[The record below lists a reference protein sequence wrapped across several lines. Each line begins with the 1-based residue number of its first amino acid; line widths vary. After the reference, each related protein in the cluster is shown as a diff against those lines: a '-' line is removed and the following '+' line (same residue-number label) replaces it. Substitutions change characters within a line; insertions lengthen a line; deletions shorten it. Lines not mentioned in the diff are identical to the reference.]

1 MNEVIDIRKLKKH
14 ASARLEPSSSGGND
28 FWSFLN
34 TDIRFGRSKIPDKIK
49 ESFYLELWSL
59 LQAGVDIRTSLELI
73 TSEIRKKKTREVFAS
88 IAELIVS
95 GATLSAALKKAK
107 EFSSYEYF
115 SIQVGEET
123 GKLLLVLKQ
132 LADYFGKK
140 IKQRRQIIGAIIY
153 PVVVLVV
160 AFGAVSFMVSYVVPM
175 FSDTFKRFGNDLPPI
190 TKAVISFS
198 KFMKEFIGPSLLFVL
213 LLIVFAIWQ
222 SKKDWFRNFAS
233 IILLR
238 IPVVGTIIRK
248 VYLSRFSNTMALLI
262 GSRMPMVKSI
272 QLTRQMV
279 SFYPIERSLEAVEKN
294 IVEGSS
300 LHKSLK
306 QHSIYPSK
314 MVSIIKVGEEV
325 NQLEL
330 FFTRLAEEYSNEVE
344 YQTTMLSK
352 FLEPLII
359 VVLGFI
365 VGVILIAM
373 YLPLFK
379 LGQNF

>member
-1 MNEVIDIRKLKKH
+1 MNEMIDIRKLKKP
-14 ASARLEPSSSGGND
+14 AIARPVQTSSGKND
-28 FWSFLN
+28 FWNFLN

-88 IAELIVS
+88 MAELIVS

-107 EFSSYEYF
+107 GFSSYEYF

-213 LLIVFAIWQ
+213 LLIVFATWQ
-222 SKKDWFRNFAS
+222 SKKDWFRNFTS
-233 IILLR
+233 IILLKL
-238 IPVVGTIIRK
+238 PVVGAIIRK

-262 GSRMPMVKSI
+262 GSRMPMIQSI

-279 SFYPIERSLEAVEKN
+279 SFYPIERSLAVVEKN
-294 IVEGSS
+294 ILEGSS

-314 MVSIIKVGEEV
+314 MISIIKVGEEV

-330 FFTRLAEEYSNEVE
+330 FFNRLAEEYSNEVE
-344 YQTTMLSK
+344 YQTILLSK

>member
-1 MNEVIDIRKLKKH
+1 MNEVIDIRKLKKN
-14 ASARLEPSSSGGND
+14 APPESGSPSSDKKD
-28 FWSFLN
+28 FWGFLN
-34 TDIRFGRSKIPDKIK
+34 TDIRFSRNKIPDKIK

-59 LQAGVDIRTSLELI
+59 LQAGVDIRTALELI
-73 TSEIRKKKTREVFAS
+73 TSEIRKKKTKQVFAS

-95 GATLSAALKKAK
+95 GATFSSALKKVK

-132 LADYFGKK
+132 LADYFNKK
-140 IKQRRQIIGAIIY
+140 IKQRRQIIGAMIY
-153 PVVVLVV
+153 PIVVLVV
-160 AFGAVSFMVSYVVPM
+160 AFGAVSFMVTYVVPM
-175 FSDTFKRFGNDLPPI
+175 FSDTFKRFGNDLPSI
-190 TKAVISFS
+190 TKAVINFS
-198 KFMKEFIGPSLLFVL
+198 KFVKEFIGPFFLLLL
-213 LLIVFAIWQ
+213 LLIVFAISQ
-222 SKKDWFRNFAS
+222 SKKRWFRNITS
-233 IILLR
+233 VILLKTP
-238 IPVVGTIIRK
+238 IVGAITRK

-262 GSRMPMVKSI
+262 GSRIPMVQSI

-279 SFYPIERSLEAVEKN
+279 SFYPIERSLSVVEKD
-294 IVEGSS
+294 IVEGIS

-314 MVSIIKVGEEV
+314 MVSIIKVAEEV

-330 FFTRLAEEYSNEVE
+330 FFSRMAEEYSNEVE

-352 FLEPLII
+352 FLEPII
-359 VVLGFI
+359 IIVLGFI

-379 LGQNF
+379 LGQTF